1 MLEQPLR
8 ALLRSLVEASVD
20 QAWGPSSGQ
29 NAYHMRQIMK
39 HGLTEDLLAFV
50 HIHRAQTGQV
60 PTEAAIREMLPLVR
74 RFRGQCTKDEWGT
87 NLTNLGRRYMT
98 EERCKELLASLDPL

>member
-8 ALLRSLVEASVD
+8 ALVRFLVEVSVD

-29 NAYHMRQIMK
+29 AAYHVRQIMK

-50 HIHRAQTGQV
+50 HTHRAQTGQA
-60 PTEAAIREMLPLVR
+60 PTETSIREMLPLVR
-74 RFRGQCTKDEWGT
+74 KFRVQGIKGEWGT
-87 NLTNLGRRYMT
+87 NLMNFGRRYMT
-98 EERCKELLASLDPL
+98 EERCVELFRSMDTI

>member
-8 ALLRSLVEASVD
+8 ALVRSLVEASVD

-50 HIHRAQTGQV
+50 HIHRA
-60 PTEAAIREMLPLVR
+60 
-74 RFRGQCTKDEWGT
+74 
-87 NLTNLGRRYMT
+87 
-98 EERCKELLASLDPL
+98 